1 MRGNARLTM
10 VAGISCVAMV
20 LASCTAGGTDE
31 PTSVQSID
39 PSASHAPTTI
49 AVWGSFTGREADVVQ
64 ASLDRLHE
72 DIPWL
77 TAKYVPGKNDQ
88 DLARAIAAGEPPA
101 VVMSQAPDN
110 VAKFCQS
117 GAWRDLNPYITASG
131 LDMSA
136 TFPDSVLSY
145 TGYQG
150 NQCALPM
157 LTDAFGLYYNKK
169 LLANAG
175 YTEPPKTISEL
186 TDMAK
191 KLTQRDADGTINVAG
206 FVSTNNQ
213 MYETA
218 QLYNGVNFGTQWY
231 DADGKSAMATDPKW
245 KDLLNWDKQLTDWYG
260 YDNLV
265 RWFAPYKDHE
275 WDAGNAFEQGKVAMM
290 FDGEWRG
297 AFVAAD
303 ESDVDYGTAPFP
315 VPDDQADK
323 YGVGQIGGT
332 VAGIPRAAKDADAAW
347 LALQYLTTDTQTLNT
362 LAEQLQNVPTTF
374 DSLKTTKL
382 NDEPKFKPFM
392 DIFQNPNSRYKQ
404 LTPTGQA
411 DVDLFSQFVTQWEE
425 GKVPDL
431 QAGLEDV
438 ADQINQLSTLG

>member
-10 VAGISCVAMV
+10 VAGISCAAMV
-20 LASCTAGGTDE
+20 LASCTAGGSDE

-39 PSASHAPTTI
+39 PSASHAPTSI
-49 AVWGSFTGREADVVQ
+49 DVWGPFIGREADVVQ
-64 ASLDRLHE
+64 ASLDRLHQ
-72 DIPWL
+72 DVPWL
-77 TAKYVPGKNDQ
+77 TATYVAGKTDE
-88 DLARAIAAGEPPA
+88 DLARAIASGQPPG

-117 GAWRDLNPYITASG
+117 GAWRDLGPYITASG

-150 NQCALPM
+150 DQCSLPM
-157 LTDAFGLYYNKK
+157 LTDAFGLYYNKQ
-169 LLANAG
+169 LLADAG
-175 YTEPPKTISEL
+175 YTDPPKTISEL
-186 TDMAK
+186 TAMAK

-206 FVSTNNQ
+206 FVSTNDQ

-218 QLYNGVNFGTQWY
+218 QLYNGVNFGTEWY
-231 DADGKSAMATDPKW
+231 DANGKSAMATDPQW
-245 KDLLNWDKQLTDWYG
+245 KNLLNWDKELTDWYG

-265 RWFAPYKDHE
+265 RWFAPYKAHE

-290 FDGEWRG
+290 YDGEWRG

-303 ESDVDYGTAPFP
+303 ESDVDYGTAAFP

-332 VAGIPRAAKDADAAW
+332 VAGIPRASKDADAAW

-374 DSLKTTKL
+374 DSLDTTKL

-392 DIFQNPNSRYKQ
+392 DIFKNPNSRYKQ

-411 DVDLFSQFVTQWEE
+411 DVDLFSQFVTQWEK
-425 GKVPDL
+425 GNVPDL
-431 QAGLEDV
+431 QTGLEDV